1 MHGSSFLFTLCFI
14 LYYFRWKYSSWVTSK
29 ILSNSLPSWE
39 CVGKLGHDRSYFKKE
54 ISWNDF
60 VYLSLNKKSMRSRD
74 FSFRYIWSKNPALSL
89 VRVLYRK
96 IDKNISFYLRPF
108 SAKTKNKIFQNSWE
122 TVFLGYFWPFLV
134 IFVQRIFFPYKSA
147 YLNTYKSELHTEVI
161 TVCLFI
167 AIFVCWYFIY

>member
-60 VYLSLNKKSMRSRD
+60 VYLSSNKKSMRSRD

-108 SAKTKNKIFQNSWE
+108 SAKSKKKFFKIAEKPYFWAIFDHFWW
-122 TVFLGYFWPFLV
+122 FLCKGYFFHT
-134 IFVQRIFFPYKSA
+134 
-147 YLNTYKSELHTEVI
+147 NLHI
-161 TVCLFI
+161 
-167 AIFVCWYFIY
+167 